1 MPSNLRERALDAV
14 PIRIT
19 NAADDRVIFL
29 DQKFPS
35 ADRQVS
41 KDEAAAVTCETQ
53 FCVEH
58 HVRLIRTSFEM
69 FLIGSCTPQDTFPM

>member
-1 MPSNLRERALDAV
+1 MSGNLRERALDAV

-19 NAADDRVIFL
+19 NAADHRVIFL

-41 KDEAAAVTCETQ
+41 KGEAAAVTGETQ
-53 FCVEH
+53 FSVEH
-58 HVRLIRTSFEM
+58 HVRMIRTSF
-69 FLIGSCTPQDTFPM
+69 